1 MEIIKI
7 ENLSFT
13 YPLSEN
19 KAVSDINLSVSSG
32 DFITVCGKS
41 GCGKTTLLRLL
52 KPTLSPHGKK
62 EGDILFFGKSIDAM
76 DIKDQA
82 SKIGFVMQ
90 NPDSQIVTDKVW
102 HELAFGLESLGME
115 SGEIRAR
122 VSEIASFFGIES
134 WFHKKVS
141 ELSGGQ
147 KQLLNL
153 ASVMVMQ
160 PDVLILDEPTSQL
173 DPIAATEFLKTLERI
188 NQELGTTVILTEHR
202 LEEAFPVSNRVVMMD
217 NGGIFAFDVPEKI
230 GKYLKN
236 HDMYEALPT
245 PMRIHLAV
253 CDDEISPVSVR
264 EGRNWFLNY
273 SKCNQL
279 KPVCVNEVRT
289 DKKTVIELKNIYF
302 TYDKNLPDVV
312 KDFNVNISKGELFA
326 VLGGNGTGKSTVMS
340 IISGLNKPYRGDAL
354 IKGKKLKNI
363 SGLYRGVLGVMPQNP
378 EALFVKK
385 TIKEDLFE
393 MLEDE
398 KIIKEEKNKRVE
410 NVAKLC
416 RIEELLERHPYDISG
431 GEKQRAALAKLL
443 LKNPEILLL
452 DEPTKG
458 MDASFKFEFA
468 EILGDLKKNGVTV
481 LMVSHDIEFC
491 AEFADRCGLM
501 FDGGLVSVGKPR
513 EFFAGKNFYTTA
525 ANRMA
530 REVLP
535 DAVLAGDVILACGG
549 ELKKREVI
557 KENSFTLKSDVK
569 KEKKKFSMLK
579 FGCGT
584 FFLIL
589 FLITVILGKDKFST
603 PGREKNI
610 FQFVTIVEMFFA
622 LLFFIPQKE
631 LGIGVKQKKKPR
643 KKTVIITAASL
654 LMIFATIF
662 AGFYFLKDRKYYF
675 ISLLVILEAII
686 PFMINFESKK
696 PGARELVLMSVI
708 CALGVAGRAAFFMIP
723 QFKPVLAIIIL
734 TGVVF
739 GGETGFLVGAL
750 TGFVSNFFF
759 GQGPW
764 TPWQM
769 MAFGMSGFLAGVLF
783 KGGLLPQ
790 KKFLLCA
797 FGALA
802 TILIYGVT
810 VNLSMVL
817 ITYGELTFELIVSTI
832 LLGLPFDVLH
842 AASTV
847 FFLWF
852 LAEPMTEKLERIK
865 IKYGVM
871 Q

>member
-19 KAVSDINLSVSSG
+19 KALANINLSVFSG

-52 KPTLSPHGKK
+52 KPTLSPHGEK
-62 EGDILFFGKSIDAM
+62 EGNILFCGQTLDAM
-76 DIKDQA
+76 DLKEQA

-102 HELAFGLESLGME
+102 HELAFGLESLGVE
-115 SGEIRAR
+115 SREIRAR
-122 VSEIASFFGIES
+122 VSEMASFFGIES

-160 PDVLILDEPTSQL
+160 PEVLILDEPTSQL

-188 NQELGTTVILTEHR
+188 NQEIGTTVILTEHR
-202 LEEAFPVSNRVVMMD
+202 LEEAFPVSNRVVVMEK
-217 NGGIFAFDVPEKI
+217 GEILACDVPEKT

-245 PMRIHLAV
+245 PIKIHLAL
-253 CDDEISPVSVR
+253 CDDEINPVSVR
-264 EGRNWFLNY
+264 EGRNWFLDY
-273 SKCNQL
+273 SKNIQL
-279 KPVCVNEVRT
+279 KPFSVKQSES
-289 DKKTVIELKNIYF
+289 DEKTVIELKNVYF

-312 KDFNVNISKGELFA
+312 RDFDVKISKGELFA
-326 VLGGNGTGKSTVMS
+326 ILGGNGTGKSTVLS
-340 IISGLNKPYRGDAL
+340 IISGLNKPYRGDVL
-354 IKGKKLKNI
+354 INGQKLKKI

-378 EALFVKK
+378 ENLFVKK
-385 TIKEDLFE
+385 TIIEDLFE
-393 MLEDE
+393 MLDDE
-398 KIIKEEKNKRVE
+398 KITKEEKNKRVE
-410 NVAKLC
+410 VTARLC
-416 RIEELLERHPYDISG
+416 RIEELLQRHPYDISG

-458 MDASFKFEFA
+458 MDASFKIEFA

-491 AEFADRCGLM
+491 AEFVDRCGLM
-501 FDGGLVSVGKPR
+501 FDGSLVSVGKPR

-535 DAVLAGDVILACGG
+535 EAVLAEDVILACGG
-549 ELKKREVI
+549 TRKKRETV
-557 KENSFTLKSDVK
+557 KASSFVLKPAEN
-569 KEKKKFSMLK
+569 KEKKKFSKVK
-579 FGCGT
+579 FGCGV
-584 FFLIL
+584 FFLLL
-589 FLITVILGKDKFST
+589 FLITVIWGKDKFPT
-603 PGREKNI
+603 AGREKNI
-610 FQFVTIVEMFFA
+610 FQFITIIEMFLA

-631 LGIGVKQKKKPR
+631 LGISNKQKKKTR
-643 KKTVIITAASL
+643 KKAVIITAVSL
-654 LMIFATIF
+654 LIIFATIF
-662 AGFYFLKDRKYYF
+662 TGFYFLNDRKYYF

-696 PGARELVLMSVI
+696 PGARELVLISVI

-769 MAFGMSGFLAGVLF
+769 MAFGMSGFLAGVIF
-783 KGGLLPQ
+783 KSGLLPK
-790 KKFLLCA
+790 KKFILCV
-797 FGALA
+797 FGALT

-817 ITYGELTFELIVSTI
+817 IVNRELTFELIASTL
-832 LLGLPFDVLH
+832 LLGLPFDVIH

-852 LAEPMTEKLERIK
+852 LAEPMTEKLERVK

-871 Q
+871 N